1 MSVAINADGA
11 ASLPLA
17 DWRVSSD
24 DEFAHRVGEVL
35 SSDTGTKTAELR
47 RYVVGAH
54 SIEALISS
62 LCTHYTDR
70 STRLPR

>member
-24 DEFAHRVGEVL
+24 DEFAHRVGGTL
-35 SSDTGTKTAELR
+35 MSDTSKKTTELR
-47 RYVVGAH
+47 QYVVETHG
-54 SIEALISS
+54 IEALINSIRAS
-62 LCTHYTDR
+62 YIE
-70 STRLPR
+70 